1 MAYQEYKIVNIALG
15 RLGVKKITEADWG
28 DPVTQQAIDAAAVWE
43 FMRDEALEARQW
55 RFAKKRAQLIRGP
68 VPLVNWNF
76 AYILPDDF
84 LKPWVGQDS
93 PQKQD
98 LAVYPAGYP
107 YIFESIF
114 AGVGILTSNETAPAD
129 GDTVTIGSKTYTF
142 RTALTPTEGE
152 VLIGGSAAKA
162 LDNLRDAINHKGRPD
177 TDYKCAAANTQVA
190 STENTDTTQKVVI
203 IEEDTVGAGVAT
215 STTSANLQWGDTTL
229 IDEEVKC
236 LLTDYEDDEDN
247 GIFLVY
253 IFREDDVKKWSAS
266 FINCF
271 AFRLAAELAIT
282 RTESRLKYGD
292 LMVMYQ
298 NSLINATEITQSQ
311 DWLEGEKGNSDWET
325 AGRG

>member
-1 MAYQEYKIVNIALG
+1 MPYEQYKVVNLALA
-15 RLGVKKITEADWG
+15 RIGVKKITEADWG
-28 DPVTQQAIDAAAVWE
+28 DPVTQQAIDADAVWE
-43 FMRDEALEARQW
+43 FIRDEVLEARQW
-55 RFAKKRAQLIRGP
+55 VFAKKRAQLIRGP
-68 VPLVNWNF
+68 IPLVNWDF

-98 LAVYPAGYP
+98 LAVYPSGYP
-107 YIFESIF
+107 YAFESIV
-114 AGVGILTSNETAPAD
+114 AGVGIITSNETIPTD
-129 GDTVTIGSKTYTF
+129 GDTVTIGTKTYTF
-142 RTALTPTEGE
+142 KTTLTPTEGQ

-177 TDYKCAAANTQVA
+177 TDYSCAAVHPEVV
-190 STENTDTTQKVVI
+190 STENTDTTQKIVI
-203 IEEDTVGAGVAT
+203 NIEDTVGADIAT
-215 STTSANLQWGDTTL
+215 STTSSNLAWGDTTL

-236 LLTDYEDDEDN
+236 LLTDYEDSEDN
-247 GIFLVY
+247 GIFLIY
-253 IFREDDVKKWSAS
+253 IFREDNVAKWSAS
-266 FINCF
+266 FISSF

-292 LMVMYQ
+292 LMVMYG
-298 NSLINATEITQSQ
+298 NSLINATEINQGM